1 MDSYNKYHHS
11 LWSVLFMI
19 DYSAVDRQIQN
30 LIARDHL
37 PNVSI
42 CVKGPEGTVF
52 EKAYGFR
59 SSAQNDPV
67 DEDTVF
73 GIASMSK
80 SITALAVSILETEGK
95 LSWDDPVCKYFPAF
109 SVPGAPKDL
118 VTLRTLARHN
128 AGIPPMEPLEWSIAM
143 NSPGRE
149 GEWISA
155 MRASSP
161 NQMDTIDQ
169 IIDYIAH
176 CPYKTVGAPGENMS
190 YSNEGYAVLSYVVD
204 MAAGIPLEEF
214 CRQRIFLPLGMT
226 RTVMDD
232 DCVSARE
239 MSGGNIASLF
249 ESEDGVLTC
258 DDHWS
263 ILPPFRGCAMVKS
276 TSRDMA
282 AYYRCLASWGMV
294 DGKQVLPRAAVEAM
308 IGPSIPATDQAVYG
322 LGLYKRVKEGHTI
335 CEHGGGLHG
344 VSTKG
349 GLLLGEGYGFAVL
362 CSLGDADMDDIM
374 WVLYN
379 AVMGLPLETSHRW
392 FIPCGR
398 DFSDPQML
406 PGTYIG
412 HEGVPS
418 KVVIRE
424 KDGQLETVVSGHP
437 VTLVYC
443 GAGRFLAMDKEKPDQ
458 LRARLEFFFR
468 DGSAWGVRVGS
479 RIFSREDEMPG
490 A

>member
-1 MDSYNKYHHS
+1 MFD
-11 LWSVLFMI
+11 F
-19 DYSAVDRQIQN
+19 SAVDQRIQN
-30 LIARDHL
+30 LIAKDRL
-37 PNVSI
+37 PNVSV
-42 CVKGPEGTVF
+42 CVKGHEGTVF
-52 EKAYGFR
+52 EKAYGIR
-59 SSAQNDPV
+59 SIESHDPV
-67 DEDTVF
+67 NEDTVF

-80 SITALAVSILETEGK
+80 SITALAISILETEGK
-95 LSWDDPVCKYFPAF
+95 LSWDDPVCKYFPSF

-118 VTLRTLARHN
+118 VTLRTLAQHT

-143 NSPGRE
+143 NSMDRD
-149 GEWISA
+149 GEWIRA

-161 NQMDTIDQ
+161 NQMNTIDQ
-169 IIDYIAH
+169 IIEYIAQ

-214 CRQRIFLPLGMT
+214 CRQRIFEPLGMT
-226 RTVMDD
+226 RTIMDD
-232 DCVSARE
+232 DCVSARQ
-239 MSGGNIASLF
+239 MAQGNITSLF
-249 ESEDGVLTC
+249 EFDDGELTC

-263 ILPPFRGCAMVKS
+263 VLPPFRGCAMVKS

-282 AYYRCLASWGMV
+282 AYYQCLSSWGMQNGV
-294 DGKQVLPRAAVEAM
+294 QVLPRAAVEAM
-308 IGPSIPATDQAVYG
+308 VGPSIPATDQAVYG
-322 LGLYKRVKEGHTI
+322 LGLYKRVKCGHVI
-335 CEHGGGLHG
+335 CEHSGGLHG

-374 WVLYN
+374 WTLYN
-379 AVMGLPLETSHRW
+379 AVMGLPLDTSHRW
-392 FIPCGR
+392 FIPAGR
-398 DFSDPQML
+398 EFADPAML
-406 PGTYIG
+406 VGTYIG

-418 KVVIRE
+418 RVIVPRVSSPMEAVVN
-424 KDGQLETVVSGHP
+424 DHP

-443 GAGRFLAMDKEKPDQ
+443 GAGRFLAMDREKPDA

-479 RIFSREDEMPG
+479 RIFSREDAE
-490 A
+490 